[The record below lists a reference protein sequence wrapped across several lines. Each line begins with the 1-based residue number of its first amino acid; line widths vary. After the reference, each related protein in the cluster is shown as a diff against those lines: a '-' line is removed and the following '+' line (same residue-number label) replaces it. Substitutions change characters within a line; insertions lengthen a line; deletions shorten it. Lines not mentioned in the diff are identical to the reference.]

1 MQKSI
6 YQLKISLV
14 GSRPL
19 IWRRFLVSNDITFK
33 KLHSIIQV
41 VMGWYDYHLYEFIID
56 GTSITDPETIAE
68 SFDKDAIDCETTKIC
83 EFIKYE
89 KQKILYIYDFGDGW
103 EHNITVEKILSDNTE
118 LEHSICLDGKLSCP
132 PEDCGGL
139 GGYYYFLKAIRDKN
153 HPKHKDMLEWIGGEF
168 DPNEFYL
175 DIVNQDL
182 KRIKI

>member
-6 YQLKISLV
+6 YQLKISLA

-56 GTSITDPETIAE
+56 RTSIIDPETIAE
-68 SFDKDAIDCETTKIC
+68 SFDEDAHDSETTKIS

-103 EHNITVEKILSDNTE
+103 EHNIIVEKILSDNTK
-118 LEHSICLDGKLSCP
+118 LKHPMCLDGKLSCP

-139 GGYYYFLKAIRDKN
+139 GGYYDLLKAIQDKN
-153 HPKHKDMLEWIGGEF
+153 HPEHKDMLEWIGEEF
-168 DPNEFYL
+168 DPNEFCL
-175 DIVNQDL
+175 ETVNQAL
-182 KRIKI
+182 KG